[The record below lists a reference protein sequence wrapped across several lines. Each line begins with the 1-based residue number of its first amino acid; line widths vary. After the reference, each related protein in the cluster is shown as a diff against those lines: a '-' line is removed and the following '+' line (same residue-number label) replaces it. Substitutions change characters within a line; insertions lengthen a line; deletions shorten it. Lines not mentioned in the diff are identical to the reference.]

1 MTERTKPYTILMADD
16 DPDDCLLVADALQE
30 TGREHRLIIVRNG
43 EELVDYLKQEG
54 EYAENRKAPRP
65 ELILLDLKMPRK
77 DGSEALR
84 EIKSDPQLRQIPVVA
99 FTTSTAPD
107 DIRTTY
113 DLGVNSYVT
122 KPVTFGGLVDTMETL
137 MQYWFDLVELPSQE

>member
-1 MTERTKPYTILMADD
+1 MAGHNKPFTILMADD

-30 TGREHRLIIVRNG
+30 TGREHRLMIVRNG
-43 EELVDYLKQEG
+43 EELVDYLQQKG
-54 EYAENRKAPRP
+54 EYAEDRESPRP
-65 ELILLDLKMPRK
+65 ELILLDLKMPRQ

-84 EIKSDPQLRQIPVVA
+84 EIKSDPQLRRIPVVA

-113 DLGVNSYVT
+113 DLGVNSYIT

-137 MQYWFDLVELPSQE
+137 MQYWFELVELPPRE